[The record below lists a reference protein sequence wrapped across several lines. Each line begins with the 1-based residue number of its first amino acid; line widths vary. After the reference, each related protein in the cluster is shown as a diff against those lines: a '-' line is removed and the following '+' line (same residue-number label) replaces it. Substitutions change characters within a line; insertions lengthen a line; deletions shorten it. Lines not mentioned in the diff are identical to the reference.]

1 VYHEGMDERDDQI
14 DEGVASP
21 AGSPGR
27 VTGFFARIGPL
38 ARPWLEQ
45 SALNLKVW
53 IPALQS
59 KVMKSG
65 QVKYRAREHRA
76 GLTWKLILPSQ
87 CWHCGTTEGLS
98 RRDFNLSIR
107 AFDGPLAIAGGTFGV
122 AVLLLAVA
130 LVFRVWW
137 PFNLGF
143 LLSLLGAGLL
153 ALKSWR
159 EKVKATFWTCAA
171 HAEDLVPPGVVS
183 HDEDLYVFLPTEEL
197 ASKARAEV
205 VAARR
210 REGKYASEMPVDRP
224 ASDGRPPAVAKSP
237 APSPEESS
245 IPTRL
250 PGTRTELPPLKLA
263 GEEDGPPAPH
273 V

>member
-1 VYHEGMDERDDQI
+1 VYHEGMDERDDEI
-14 DEGVASP
+14 DEGETPP
-21 AGSPGR
+21 AGPRGR
-27 VTGFFARIGPL
+27 VAGFFARIAPVV
-38 ARPWLEQ
+38 RPWLEQ

-76 GLTWKLILPSQ
+76 GMTWKLILPSQ
-87 CWHCGTTEGLS
+87 CWHCGTTDGLS

-143 LLSLLGAGLL
+143 LLTILGAGLL

-159 EKVKATFWTCAA
+159 EKVKLTLWTCAA
-171 HAEDLVPPGVVS
+171 HAEEMAPPGVVS
-183 HDEDLYVFLPTEEL
+183 DDEDLYLFLPTEEL
-197 ASKARAEV
+197 AAKARAEV
-205 VAARR
+205 IAARR
-210 REGKYASEMPVDRP
+210 REGKYASEIPVDRP
-224 ASDGRPPAVAKSP
+224 VSDGRSPASAKSSP
-237 APSPEESS
+237 TPPEESS
-245 IPTRL
+245 LPTRL

-263 GEEDGPPAPH
+263 GEDDGPAAPGS
-273 V
+273 